1 MAEEW
6 QALQAMKQA
15 RKKTELGPSSEKQWL
30 VALLALIGVLS
41 GAVAFFA
48 ALLLRDTIH
57 DPLMGAMK
65 HTRWYWKMGASLL
78 LLVVVAGG
86 ITAGLALWR
95 NSVKRQEAKVDEEQK
110 IREAQYKMCNDML
123 LSVQKETDF
132 NVMMGYMKP
141 STLCHN
147 KKAIKSLVLSAAK
160 RRKRCNKA
168 LARVEAATEV
178 KGKEKILKKNLSCYN
193 KSVMETHIADVKAER
208 ARCDSLLL
216 TIRTDTRP
224 SKEKQTL
231 VDDTC
236 YNAKKMRQ
244 VAA

>member
-6 QALQAMKQA
+6 QALQAMKRAQ
-15 RKKTELGPSSEKQWL
+15 KKNKLGPSSEKQWL

-41 GAVAFFA
+41 GSAAFFA
-48 ALLLRDTIH
+48 ALLLRDTVH
-57 DPLMGAMK
+57 NPLMDTMK
-65 HTRWYWKMGASLL
+65 HARWYWKAGASLL

-86 ITAGLALWR
+86 LTAGLAVWR
-95 NSVKRQEAKVDEEQK
+95 NSVKRQEATVDEEQK

-123 LSVQKETDF
+123 LSAQKETDF
-132 NVMMGYMKP
+132 NVLMGYMK
-141 STLCHN
+141 SSASCHN
-147 KKAIKSLVLSAAK
+147 KKDIRKLVTSASK
-160 RRKRCNKA
+160 RQKRCNKA
-168 LARVEAATEV
+168 LARVEATTDV
-178 KGKEKILKKNLSCYN
+178 KDKEKILNKNLSCYN

-216 TIRTDTRP
+216 TIQTDTRP
-224 SKEKQTL
+224 PKEKQTL